1 MACIK
6 DPLKQDMIKVVSEFE
21 KDAKVR
27 AFGYG
32 DPSTGEWL
40 WNKYVGH
47 PRDPKRPISSTDLN
61 KFKLGLEEFKDVIGK
76 KENPFFKWFKL
87 PKALMRK
94 LPETAHF

>member
-6 DPLKQDMIKVVSEFE
+6 DPLKEDMIKLVSEFE

-47 PRDPKRPISSTDLN
+47 PRDPKRCLMLHHSDN
-61 KFKLGLEEFKDVIGK
+61 VILK
-76 KENPFFKWFKL
+76 RHQL
-87 PKALMRK
+87 SLMR
-94 LPETAHF
+94 